1 MTEVEEGRR
10 HGRRGAPAAPCYV
23 WSHFLLFYYPLLVVI
38 YLILLNKN
46 DLHEKNTSL
55 RSMNFIPVG
64 LPTSAANAMATVA
77 ST

>member
-46 DLHEKNTSL
+46 DLHESIPELFEHRHKACTHI
-55 RSMNFIPVG
+55 SM
-64 LPTSAANAMATVA
+64 PTWATIK
-77 ST
+77 